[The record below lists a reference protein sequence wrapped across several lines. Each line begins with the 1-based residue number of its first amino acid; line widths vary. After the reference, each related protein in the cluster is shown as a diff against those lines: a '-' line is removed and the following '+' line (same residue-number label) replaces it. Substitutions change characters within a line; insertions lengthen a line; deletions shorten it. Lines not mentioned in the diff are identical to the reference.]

1 MGSMRSEDWA
11 SSYVQGQQEGKGKG
25 RAMEPVQ
32 QGMGG
37 QYGQQQGYGGY
48 GGALGMGMGGMGM
61 GAGMGMG
68 MGYQPSFQPM
78 YSGMAMQNGQPQ
90 HAQHAQQM
98 QSPEQQQQQMEAA
111 FDQAFK
117 DAQIDVGQSQA
128 GKEAQN
134 QGEGQLQEPVQAN
147 AEEQA
152 PAEEVREAKGDFEK
166 VWESLKPEA
175 ERLGKLAEW
184 EKEFSQ
190 VRCLISFP
198 HFSYDGICA
207 IGAVKSDG
215 LGIMSLSVEERSR
228 CSLVIQKSSVMRQ
241 EAGMRTRAFRTTL
254 GWVGHMERTRIG
266 DAGLGCRLAAGRENS
281 PKLSRLR
288 LKARRRK
295 PARPGHILVCGE
307 DSWMRKS
314 ITDAAVHKRRRRP
327 VRNAQR

>member
-1 MGSMRSEDWA
+1 MSGMSQQSMGSMRSEDWA
-11 SSYVQGQQEGKGKG
+11 SSYAQGQQEGKGKG

-48 GGALGMGMGGMGM
+48 GGALGIGMGGMGM
-61 GAGMGMG
+61 GASMGMGMG

-78 YSGMAMQNGQPQ
+78 YSGMGMQNGQPQ

-98 QSPEQQQQQMEAA
+98 QSPEQQQQQLEAA

-117 DAQIDVGQSQA
+117 DAQIDAGRSQA
-128 GKEAQN
+128 GKEAQE
-134 QGEGQLQEPVQAN
+134 QGEGQMQDPGQAS

-190 VRCLISFP
+190 VRCLVSFP

-207 IGAVKSDG
+207 I
-215 LGIMSLSVEERSR
+215 
-228 CSLVIQKSSVMRQ
+228 
-241 EAGMRTRAFRTTL
+241 EAGQVRY
-254 GWVGHMERTRIG
+254 
-266 DAGLGCRLAAGRENS
+266 AGYNAA
-281 PKLSRLR
+281 LSR
-288 LKARRRK
+288 
-295 PARPGHILVCGE
+295 G
-307 DSWMRKS
+307 
-314 ITDAAVHKRRRRP
+314 
-327 VRNAQR
+327 